1 MPCPSKIDLIDMY
14 IKIYKKSLCRYMC
27 AQLIAKDLLPAIK
40 INFRVGYKFNNSITT
55 YDFQNFVFN
64 VLNVLTLF

>member
-1 MPCPSKIDLIDMY
+1 
-14 IKIYKKSLCRYMC
+14 MC